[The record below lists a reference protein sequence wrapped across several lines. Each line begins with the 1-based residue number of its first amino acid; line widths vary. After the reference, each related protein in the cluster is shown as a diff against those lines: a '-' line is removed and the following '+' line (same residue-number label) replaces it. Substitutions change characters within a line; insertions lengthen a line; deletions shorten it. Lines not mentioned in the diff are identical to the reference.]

1 MWWYKGI
8 SSVGAG
14 LVEWSHLCGGEAW
27 WCQFQQRGSRECI
40 AKRIFEVSHWCQT
53 VITKTEERDVGC
65 IY

>member
-8 SSVGAG
+8 SSVGAD

-40 AKRIFEVSHWCQT
+40 AKRIFEVSHWCQYS
-53 VITKTEERDVGC
+53 VQSNVLDCAGKAD
-65 IY
+65 